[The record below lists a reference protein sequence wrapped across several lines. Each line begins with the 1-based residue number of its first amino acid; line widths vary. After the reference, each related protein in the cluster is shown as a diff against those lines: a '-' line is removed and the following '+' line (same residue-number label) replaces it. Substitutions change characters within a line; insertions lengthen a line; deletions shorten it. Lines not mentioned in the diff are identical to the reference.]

1 RNQRDR
7 NVAANRPAGG
17 IEGAA
22 AHILAHLAW
31 IGGLRYIFNGKSA
44 PAVDMRTPGGK
55 KARPAHGTLRR
66 IFPPPNRR
74 KPVGTA
80 PNRPAHAGIL
90 IFEQIR
96 NKIGFP
102 LGFNGL
108 WLLPNRNKRG
118 TKNIGRLAALASI
131 DEQRVLYHGSEYV
144 AAGRGQL
151 GG

>member
-1 RNQRDR
+1 
-7 NVAANRPAGG
+7 
-17 IEGAA
+17 
-22 AHILAHLAW
+22 
-31 IGGLRYIFNGKSA
+31 A

-80 PNRPAHAGIL
+80 PNRPAHAGSL

-96 NKIGFP
+96 NKIGCP
-102 LGFNGL
+102 LVFNGL

-118 TKNIGRLAALASI
+118 TKNIGRLARWPPLTSKGCCIMAQNTLRLVEDNSVDKTKAL
-131 DEQRVLYHGSEYV
+131 D
-144 AAGRGQL
+144 AA
-151 GG
+151 